1 MTQTVL
7 WYGALLSLGFFFAI
21 SMSIFATSKELDV
34 PHRPGE
40 RDRCP
45 VCGMLVA
52 PYADWTGQVQHGDG
66 ETVFFDGNKDLFT
79 YLLNLER
86 YATEKNRTNVV
97 AVFVTNYY
105 DGEMISARTAFFV
118 TGSNVMGP
126 MGQELVSHRSIEA
139 AEDFMADHK
148 GERILRFDEVSEEIL
163 RNLQ

>member
-7 WYGALLSLGFFFAI
+7 WYGALISLGF
-21 SMSIFATSKELDV
+21 IFTATILTITKELDV
-34 PHRPGE
+34 PHHPGE

-52 PYADWTGQVQHGDG
+52 PFPEWTGQVQHGDG
-66 ETVFFDGNKDLFT
+66 ETAYFDGNKDLFT

-118 TGSNVMGP
+118 VGSNVMGP
-126 MGQELVSHRSIEA
+126 MGSELVSHRTIEA

-148 GERILRFDEVSEEIL
+148 GQRILRFDEVSEETL
-163 RNLQ
+163 RNLP